1 MNLKGASL
9 AAPKDSYI
17 SHRAWKA
24 IVKTARPPLSLT
36 TDTHT
41 YSLTPPIPTTPH
53 PQTWKKKTVRHHKR
67 IPVNTESADHWTSRL
82 WDGSG
87 LAFFFFKNNKWL
99 KCKNVKI
106 FPHCVAD
113 WTSGLLSLYASK
125 ILSSWK
131 SCDAPI
137 TIRNKLRHL
146 FHCERLL
153 SFHYKKKSS
162 NFSALRFPVS
172 CFIEQLTATRLAAG
186 GLPHTLTVRGN
197 RAAMMRTLLG
207 SGQLQRLFSR

>member
-1 MNLKGASL
+1 MMMIMMMMLARVEEAGLASLYAALCRRCEGGSWNRGSCRNSKPLLFPCLCFFIKKKTLGLNTVAAAKPPLQLPPPCHPHPCISLHAYWWRRGGMNLKGASL

-99 KCKNVKI
+99 KCKWRK
-106 FPHCVAD
+106 F
-113 WTSGLLSLYASK
+113 
-125 ILSSWK
+125 
-131 SCDAPI
+131 
-137 TIRNKLRHL
+137 
-146 FHCERLL
+146 FHI
-153 SFHYKKKSS
+153 
-162 NFSALRFPVS
+162 V
-172 CFIEQLTATRLAAG
+172 
-186 GLPHTLTVRGN
+186 
-197 RAAMMRTLLG
+197 
-207 SGQLQRLFSR
+207 